1 MKKSMKLL
9 SVLLTVLMIFS
20 SVSVG
25 ASAAKASYQT
35 VQNLKDLQA
44 YSPYGTVTRLST
56 EERMSIL
63 FDSLD
68 NLLAPMTSLN
78 MGYLVNVNLLITKI
92 QLYVNLTSVNEICK
106 TLDSAASLLTSTIGS
121 IAKGIVNLGIVEEVN
136 LKTWNNTYSGM
147 SRENTDQLR
156 IVQGILDTLDD
167 NGAVIDTVFTNGL
180 ELGMIKNFITGL
192 DLSGINKLIVD
203 LPKMINAF
211 VLPLFSRPDD
221 KADQRTVLGNVESDL
236 MTTAQSFVNGL
247 FTKPMSWTSYRVG
260 ADGSDLGYTAAL
272 PTTPED
278 TTRYFVIGDNT
289 ITQYDYNY
297 KSALGKEEA
306 GFKETVTYTKSETEE
321 YEGSG
326 TYLYVAPE
334 GYNGDQTLKWYKA
347 DGKTDLN
354 GNIQSS
360 YWLPSVK
367 SAFDSGALTL
377 EINGKDSLAGLL
389 YKFIPYIFN
398 EMAPTVLNG
407 SVKKAIASAFDVT
420 FTKVGKKGSPEVQAL
435 VSSTGNPDN
444 FFTSDQKY
452 YTWEYTDYKV
462 IKGVPYYR
470 YQDDFFVG
478 EIPNNISAFYNMI
491 NWDYKIP
498 ATGFMDKYIPTSVGG
513 TSKAG
518 YNTILGGLND
528 FVYDLIQLFIN
539 SEWEVKGKTVKRDEV
554 FNWTKGD
561 NSKLI
566 ENIKKGARA
575 VFALA
580 PEEIL
585 DEYYMDAQF
594 YDKMMNGT
602 TEQAVNGLICE
613 LVKLIMPQ
621 IKFSDDIID
630 QPMLAIGAVVVRE
643 LCTQLMPTYDF
654 DAMIYT
660 DYTAENRTMLAGK
673 DSNYWLDTVIYMGVN
688 LGVYYLRN
696 LADLGEDD
704 AANGYYGVMKTM
716 GALPE
721 DTADGMTFKAN
732 SQYIGAETPENASWL
747 RMVDWIIDW
756 ALSTETEWTWK
767 FSNIIDCGSTVALAS
782 YENPFNKLDTI
793 LLKLLPFNQLLNDSG
808 LTCTYGSDSFLEKIL
823 KGGLVDAITGLDV
836 PKLLG
841 MLKIPDGVFT
851 QDHIA
856 DNLVKV
862 VVGLLNGI
870 TSKVAGGALIDT
882 NTINSVDSLLK
893 IDGAKTAHKNIVAV
907 VKKLVQS
914 LGALYNNGLLDT
926 VLPIANFFI
935 GWTVDPQKYEEPTA
949 YITNDWGSTYQ
960 HSTNNPKLRVYNS
973 SSGMLLT
980 HRNSSTEDSAYTIT
994 ISNVEL
1000 TNGVSTTAQFP
1011 VKVNPG
1017 ETADIPLTVAG
1028 EGTFKATIT
1037 YKFNGKN
1044 GKDLGG
1050 ERTKVAYAYVSD
1062 VTDQLNEEAGEVDKD
1077 YTVNNKY
1084 KKYEFTEDAFD
1095 TITNYTATV
1104 SYKGAGTI
1112 FDPSSRDPASIGT
1125 NGKAISGEA
1134 AKYFEHIDK
1143 VGEAGF
1149 VTVYKNPKDGQVS
1162 SSTGRLYRAKAGVTA
1177 ESFAAEAQYGV
1188 YDMGMTTIKYR
1199 NSGKDYEV
1207 DFIYYNDSNI
1217 ANVANEY
1224 VGLNLRA
1231 SDYEPSAASAFETYE
1246 QALEKVVK
1254 LAGVAK
1260 RTDYVE
1266 TVQSQ
1271 IEPAIQAL
1279 EEAYVA
1285 LNEFKR
1291 ATSDVTVE
1299 TVANKLNSLE
1309 TDPNRDINYQDY
1321 KLFEYFKYEAQRTA
1335 ARNMIKSATPPAEPK
1350 AYIENDGASYETIK
1364 AVENAVTGKNSEKV
1378 KAAIEKTLVQ
1388 PDMDAYAQELENY
1401 VPATH
1406 TDLEIY
1412 DQEAQLQYYYDFMK
1426 ANAKT
1431 ADTDFLTKEITY
1443 ATNQKYDESKYSKDS
1458 WARYTAALAAAQE
1471 ALKSQSEAEVF
1482 DAKYE
1487 LMVAQNELLEKE
1499 KSMKENGYLD
1509 FELNAVISQANNI
1522 IDCYGSLYQLAD
1534 ESKDEAEAFAQ
1545 LLEALGV
1552 AYNATGEGSV
1562 DKVATNLAG
1571 GDEEY
1576 TGILYSRSAITF
1588 QAYDRLNTVKN
1599 KKAVDAAAE
1608 KLRDAIKN
1616 FKIDVA
1622 IESTDAN
1629 AVEQVKQDVRFIQGI
1644 TPGSMDSI
1652 DDLLAKV
1659 ECKTPGT
1666 KIEGKTNEYGMF
1678 GTGATVT
1685 VKLTDGDVE
1694 VAKYFVIIYG
1704 DVNGDGAVD
1713 GFDTFGVD
1721 KHMNRLD
1728 TLLNVYETAG
1738 DTSGDGL
1745 IDVTDY
1751 GAIKTASSGGTQVA
1765 QTK

>member
-35 VQNLKDLQA
+35 VQNLKDLEA

-68 NLLAPMTSLN
+68 NLLAPMTNLN

-167 NGAVIDTVFTNGL
+167 NGKVIDTVFANGL
-180 ELGMIKNFITGL
+180 ELGMIKNFISGL
-192 DLSGINKLIVD
+192 DLSSINKLIVD
-203 LPKMINAF
+203 LPQMINAF
-211 VLPLFSRPDD
+211 VLPLFSRQDD
-221 KADQRTVLGNVESDL
+221 NAEQRAILGNVQSDL

-260 ADGSDLGYTAAL
+260 ADGHDLGYTAAL

-278 TTRYFVIGDNT
+278 TTRYFVIGQDT

-321 YEGSG
+321 FEGSG
-326 TYLYVAPE
+326 TYLYVVKDAPE

-347 DGKTDLN
+347 DGKADLN
-354 GNIQSS
+354 GNIQSP

-367 SAFDSGALTL
+367 TAFDNGDLTL
-377 EINGKDSLAGLL
+377 EINGSDSLAGLL

-398 EMAPTVLNG
+398 EMAPVVLNG

-420 FTKVGKKGSPEVQAL
+420 FTKVGAKGSPEVQAL

-462 IKGVPYYR
+462 INGVPYYR

-498 ATGFMDKYIPTSVGG
+498 ATGFMDKYIPASVG
-513 TSKAG
+513 SKSTAG
-518 YNTILGGLND
+518 YDTILGGLND

-539 SEWEVKGKTVKRDEV
+539 EEWEVKGKTVKRDEV

-561 NSKLI
+561 NSNLI

-602 TEQAVNGLICE
+602 TQQAVNGLVCE

-621 IKFSDDIID
+621 IKFSDDIVD
-630 QPMLAIGAVVVRE
+630 QPLIAIGAVVVRE
-643 LCTQLMPTYDF
+643 LCTQLMPTYNF
-654 DAMIYT
+654 DAMIYA
-660 DYTAENRTMLAGK
+660 DYTGAERKMISGK
-673 DSNYWLDTVIYMGVN
+673 DSNYWLDTVLYMGVN
-688 LGVYYLRN
+688 LGMYYLRN

-704 AANGYYGVMKTM
+704 KANGYYGVMKTL
-716 GALPE
+716 GALPA
-721 DTADGMTFKAN
+721 DTPDSMTFTAN
-732 SQYIGAETPENASWL
+732 SQYIGSATSANASWL
-747 RMVDWIIDW
+747 RMVDWVIDW
-756 ALSTETEWTWK
+756 ALSDETEWAWK
-767 FSNIIDCGSTVALAS
+767 FGKIMDCGSTVALAS
-782 YENPFNKLDTI
+782 YENPFTKLDTI

-808 LTCTYGSDSFLEKIL
+808 LKDTYGSGTFLEKIL
-823 KGGLVDAITGLDV
+823 KGGLVDSIASLNV
-836 PKLLG
+836 PQLLG

-862 VVGLLNGI
+862 IVGLLNGI
-870 TSKVAGGALIDT
+870 TGKVAGGNLIDT
-882 NTINSVDSLLK
+882 NTINSVATLINHGNL
-893 IDGAKTAHKNIVAV
+893 VAV
-907 VKKLVQS
+907 VKKLVES
-914 LGALYNNGLLDT
+914 LGALYNNGLLDP

-935 GWTVDPQKYEEPTA
+935 GWTVDPQKYEEPTS

-960 HSTNNPKLRVYNS
+960 HSTNNPVLKVFNS

-994 ISNVEL
+994 ISGVEF
-1000 TNGVSTTAQFP
+1000 TNGVSTNAQFP
-1011 VKVNPG
+1011 MQINPG
-1017 ETADIPLTVAG
+1017 ETASIPLTVTN
-1028 EGTFKATIT
+1028 EGTFKATIS

-1044 GKDLGG
+1044 AKDLGG
-1050 ERTKVAYAYVSD
+1050 SRTRVTYAYVSD

-1104 SYKGAGTI
+1104 SYKASTLGIG
-1112 FDPSSRDPASIGT
+1112 DPANRAPASIGT
-1125 NGKAISGEA
+1125 NGAAITGEA

-1143 VGEAGF
+1143 TDEAGF
-1149 VTVYKNPKDGQVS
+1149 VTVYKKPGDGQVS

-1177 ESFAAEAQYGV
+1177 ESFAAEAPYGV
-1188 YDMGMTTIKYR
+1188 YDMGMTTIKYGK
-1199 NSGKDYEV
+1199 SGKDYEV
-1207 DFIYYNDSNI
+1207 DFIYYNDSGI
-1217 ANVANEY
+1217 ADVASEY
-1224 VGLNLRA
+1224 IAHNLKA
-1231 SDYEPSAASAFETYE
+1231 SDFEAGAASAFATYE
-1246 QALEKVVK
+1246 EALEKVVK

-1260 RTDYVE
+1260 RTDYVT
-1266 TVQSQ
+1266 TVQPQ
-1271 IEPAIQAL
+1271 IEPAITAL
-1279 EEAYVA
+1279 KEAYTA
-1285 LNEFKR
+1285 LTKFKR
-1291 ATSDVTVE
+1291 ATSDVTVDV
-1299 TVANKLNSLE
+1299 VANKLNSLE
-1309 TDPNRDINYQDY
+1309 TNPDRDINYQDY
-1321 KLFEYFKYEAQRTA
+1321 ALFEYFKYENQRTA
-1335 ARNMIKSATPPAEPK
+1335 ARNMIKSVTPPAEPK
-1350 AYIENDGASYETIK
+1350 PYIENDGASYAVIQAIESAVKGDHAAQIK
-1364 AVENAVTGKNSEKV
+1364 AGIN
-1378 KAAIEKTLVQ
+1378 KTLVQ
-1388 PDMDAYAQELENY
+1388 PDMEAYRTELENY
-1401 VPATH
+1401 VPAEH
-1406 TDLEIY
+1406 SELEIY

-1426 ANAKT
+1426 ANTKT
-1431 ADTDFLTKEITY
+1431 VDKTFLNNEITY
-1443 ATNQKYDESKYSKDS
+1443 AENQAYVQDEYSTDS
-1458 WARYTAALAAAQE
+1458 WARYKAALDNAKAVKARGE
-1471 ALKSQSEAEVF
+1471 ATESEIF

-1487 LMVAQNELLEKE
+1487 LMVAQNELIEKS
-1499 KSMKENGYLD
+1499 KSMKESGYLD
-1509 FELNAVISQANNI
+1509 NELNSVIMQANHILDN
-1522 IDCYGSLYQLAD
+1522 Y
-1534 ESKDEAEAFAQ
+1534 SKYYTLVGDKQEDEAFAQ
-1545 LLEALGV
+1545 LLEALGI
-1552 AYNATGEGSV
+1552 AYNVTEGDTV
-1562 DKVATNLAG
+1562 DNVFTNFE
-1571 GDEEY
+1571 GDGNKDY

-1588 QAYDRLNTVKN
+1588 QAYDRLNTVRN
-1599 KKAVDAAAE
+1599 MKAVDAAAD
-1608 KLRDAIKN
+1608 KLREAVKN
-1616 FKIDVA
+1616 FKIDV
-1622 IESTDAN
+1622 EVTSKDSQ
-1629 AVEQVKQDVRFIQGI
+1629 AVEQVEQDVRFIQGI
-1644 TPGSMDSI
+1644 TPGSIDSI
-1652 DDLLAKV
+1652 DDLISKV
-1659 ECKTPGT
+1659 QCTTPETEIKGA
-1666 KIEGKTNEYGMF
+1666 TNEYGMF

-1685 VKLTDGDVE
+1685 VELDGIE
-1694 VAKYFVIIYG
+1694 VARYFVIIYG

-1713 GFDTFGVD
+1713 GFDTFGVN

-1728 TLLNVYETAG
+1728 SLLNVYETAG
-1738 DTSGDGL
+1738 DTSGDGVIG
-1745 IDVTDY
+1745 IDDY
-1751 GAIKTASSGGTQVA
+1751 TAIMGAASGSDTIS